1 MAIRR
6 HLLVLTV
13 GKHGSQA
20 FDTGKPDETRRR
32 TLAMTKKKTPSSLL
46 PPIVVPLLEPPVEGD
61 IDGADGGVGLRHS
74 ENPLVVYLVNPKVA
88 VTAGSIAL
96 LYWGNRNVPV
106 ASTPIREGDEN
117 LDFIPLTV
125 PASRIV
131 EYWANPVFGKLRR
144 ASGNESFTEELKL
157 RVSLSRPG
165 GRDPND
171 QLPGHQGLVCVIP
184 ALILLNGVS
193 EADALI
199 GIKIVIRHWLHMRP
213 YDLII
218 LAWGSQQV
226 LHRVQPG
233 EEGRDITLTVDYATI
248 SAAGNNPLTRVAFQV
263 RDAGGNL
270 PDEWARWSAV
280 SLIDVHL
287 NQIRPEAPWLAFPES
302 ETGTEI
308 DLGELGS
315 WDVEI
320 EAWITSAEI
329 SAYSHV
335 TLIWAGTDSEGNS
348 IPHTPTQVLSAQGL
362 YRFDI
367 PNASVV
373 AIAEGTASVHLLF
386 QKGTV
391 EQPSKKLYLNITGEV
406 FRWPA
411 PTIDED
417 FGGHINPDIAA
428 TVRFPLQ
435 ASWPGNGYLEVIFRV
450 SSPDNTIEH
459 RVGREVDDI
468 EPTPSGDM
476 LFTVHPN
483 ELLRFVGQ
491 LVEVFYAHTRPGGR
505 PQESLRMQVIVGQL
519 QRTMPPPIVDKV
531 ISGQLNP
538 DDIGAYVKVFAP
550 FTETKRGD
558 WIRMYWIG
566 PHARVEVPVQV
577 AVDGDTTEHD
587 IESFYVT
594 NNLNSTVTAFYTLK
608 RGDEM
613 PRYSKIT
620 EVLVS
625 REVGELP
632 PPTLLEAQVTGPG
645 TADLEPLR
653 VQQGTKLV
661 VSYVGMRNIDSI
673 QMTMDGAGDGGSPA
687 IPAKPGNQALE
698 QVEFDIT
705 KAAIHANIRNQDTTV
720 KFNYVVTRNGVPK
733 TSGTLTVTVKPI
745 PLAELAKTAL
755 KINEANAITKV
766 LDLSTFTEDATAHV
780 GVWPFITL
788 GYPIWLRILG
798 KTAANV
804 THDRTVFNGAGSSAV
819 NASWLAAGSIERLLP
834 RDYLDGLGHG
844 TELKMEFKAA
854 VSRSKVETQAV
865 TFPVVAYIVN
875 TLPAEFPVPRL
886 TQATG
891 SGTAV
896 TLAPLNAR
904 NGATVS
910 VEYTPM
916 YTTDSI
922 EVTMVGSRGAGTPVI
937 AAKPG
942 LTSGVV
948 TFDIPNAAIAA
959 NVGAVNKTFT
969 LQYQVIRAGVVSSSK
984 IVTVT
989 VTPIPQADLPR
1000 PLINGVAHNGTL
1012 DIGAMSA
1019 NPPLTIAPWPLQ
1031 VAGKRVWLIFHC
1043 EGAQTNPYKP
1053 WNGYANPSASGI
1065 NHYVVLNWLRSCPD
1079 GNEIRVEFKVGFD
1092 PNAYEAGAVSFP
1104 VTSYTANTLPAEFP
1118 VPKLTQATGT
1128 GTAVTLDPLNAQNG
1142 ATVSVEYTP
1151 MYTTDSI
1158 KITMVG
1164 SPDAGSPDIAPKPGV
1179 TSGVVTFDIPKT
1191 AIAANVGTVNKTFT
1205 LQYEVTRAGVVHSSK
1220 IVTVTV
1226 TPIPQANLPRPLI
1239 NGVAHNRTLDI
1250 RAMSANPPLNIAPWP
1265 LQVAGNKVWLIFHCE
1280 GAQTNPYKV
1289 WDGYANPS
1297 ASGIDHYVLLSWLR
1311 SCPDGKEIRVEFKV
1325 AFDPNANEAGAV
1337 SFPHTIY
1344 TASTTPRVESEG
1356 FETVPP
1362 FLYAKPGYVAVA
1374 PTMKVQ
1380 VRAGNN
1386 FSIWPTTEFHNSI
1399 AVTAESNGTILS
1411 FELNFTCVKV
1421 EFWAMRESTVNLL
1434 DANRK
1439 VILTGSTPTP
1449 GWPATPIK
1457 HSYSVAGIK
1466 FIEFT
1471 LRTPRLVV
1479 DDFTLTHY

>member
-1 MAIRR
+1 
-6 HLLVLTV
+6 
-13 GKHGSQA
+13 
-20 FDTGKPDETRRR
+20 
-32 TLAMTKKKTPSSLL
+32 MTKKKTPSSLL

-117 LDFIPLTV
+117 LDLIPLTV

-144 ASGNESFTEELKL
+144 ASDNESFTEELKL

-218 LAWGSQQV
+218 LVWGSQQV

-287 NQIRPEAPWLAFPES
+287 NQIRPEAPWLAFPKS
-302 ETGTEI
+302 ETEI

-625 REVGELP
+625 RNSCPLSIDQSTMELNGVKLLQTYGLSTREVP
-632 PPTLLEAQVTGPG
+632 QNTDVR
-645 TADLEPLR
+645 TADGGAPGRYYISSNPLIASVDASGKVVGLR
-653 VQQGTKLV
+653 NGLV
-661 VSYVGMRNIDSI
+661 TITVE
-673 QMTMDGAGDGGSPA
+673 DGAGSTVFYPVRVSNVFVMILTPITDRLSFAQLSQWANAQGGIQLPGADNSAPISKAFDENFSNYHQFLRQISAGMDPRYRVRWQAPTRDGIVAG
-687 IPAKPGNQALE
+687 
-698 QVEFDIT
+698 
-705 KAAIHANIRNQDTTV
+705 HYIRE
-720 KFNYVVTRNGVPK
+720 NGV
-733 TSGTLTVTVKPI
+733 L
-745 PLAELAKTAL
+745 
-755 KINEANAITKV
+755 
-766 LDLSTFTEDATAHV
+766 
-780 GVWPFITL
+780 
-788 GYPIWLRILG
+788 
-798 KTAANV
+798 
-804 THDRTVFNGAGSSAV
+804 SAV
-819 NASWLAAGSIERLLP
+819 AYLASDMA
-834 RDYLDGLGHG
+834 
-844 TELKMEFKAA
+844 
-854 VSRSKVETQAV
+854 
-865 TFPVVAYIVN
+865 
-875 TLPAEFPVPRL
+875 
-886 TQATG
+886 
-891 SGTAV
+891 
-896 TLAPLNAR
+896 
-904 NGATVS
+904 
-910 VEYTPM
+910 
-916 YTTDSI
+916 
-922 EVTMVGSRGAGTPVI
+922 
-937 AAKPG
+937 
-942 LTSGVV
+942 
-948 TFDIPNAAIAA
+948 
-959 NVGAVNKTFT
+959 
-969 LQYQVIRAGVVSSSK
+969 
-984 IVTVT
+984 
-989 VTPIPQADLPR
+989 
-1000 PLINGVAHNGTL
+1000 
-1012 DIGAMSA
+1012 
-1019 NPPLTIAPWPLQ
+1019 
-1031 VAGKRVWLIFHC
+1031 
-1043 EGAQTNPYKP
+1043 
-1053 WNGYANPSASGI
+1053 
-1065 NHYVVLNWLRSCPD
+1065 
-1079 GNEIRVEFKVGFD
+1079 
-1092 PNAYEAGAVSFP
+1092 
-1104 VTSYTANTLPAEFP
+1104 
-1118 VPKLTQATGT
+1118 
-1128 GTAVTLDPLNAQNG
+1128 
-1142 ATVSVEYTP
+1142 
-1151 MYTTDSI
+1151 
-1158 KITMVG
+1158 
-1164 SPDAGSPDIAPKPGV
+1164 
-1179 TSGVVTFDIPKT
+1179 
-1191 AIAANVGTVNKTFT
+1191 
-1205 LQYEVTRAGVVHSSK
+1205 
-1220 IVTVTV
+1220 
-1226 TPIPQANLPRPLI
+1226 
-1239 NGVAHNRTLDI
+1239 
-1250 RAMSANPPLNIAPWP
+1250 
-1265 LQVAGNKVWLIFHCE
+1265 
-1280 GAQTNPYKV
+1280 
-1289 WDGYANPS
+1289 
-1297 ASGIDHYVLLSWLR
+1297 
-1311 SCPDGKEIRVEFKV
+1311 
-1325 AFDPNANEAGAV
+1325 
-1337 SFPHTIY
+1337 
-1344 TASTTPRVESEG
+1344 G
-1356 FETVPP
+1356 FEGPAFTFVP
-1362 FLYAKPGYVAVA
+1362 
-1374 PTMKVQ
+1374 T
-1380 VRAGNN
+1380 
-1386 FSIWPTTEFHNSI
+1386 
-1399 AVTAESNGTILS
+1399 
-1411 FELNFTCVKV
+1411 
-1421 EFWAMRESTVNLL
+1421 
-1434 DANRK
+1434 
-1439 VILTGSTPTP
+1439 
-1449 GWPATPIK
+1449 
-1457 HSYSVAGIK
+1457 
-1466 FIEFT
+1466 
-1471 LRTPRLVV
+1471 
-1479 DDFTLTHY
+1479 